1 LWKRRHPN
9 RPLRFLKRRPSDWLG
24 VLALAFT
31 VLMST
36 SLNVRSTLNV
46 DLSLVLAL
54 DVSASVDDSEFDLQ
68 KYGLA
73 TAIAHPSVIEAIGFG
88 RNKRIAVTVVQWA
101 GYQKQFV
108 MVPWHIV
115 EGISSATTFAQRI
128 SEMTRVTSNGFTH
141 IAGAIQYSVR
151 ISRTAEFTA
160 DRKVIDISG
169 DGTNNVLPRP
179 QTERDRAVRAGF
191 TVNGL
196 TIINEAAK
204 LDDYYR
210 RHVIGGPGAFV
221 ITARSY
227 DDYAKAMIRKLVRE
241 ITDQQLS

>member
-1 LWKRRHPN
+1 
-9 RPLRFLKRRPSDWLG
+9 
-24 VLALAFT
+24 
-31 VLMST
+31 MST
-36 SLNVRSTLNV
+36 SLNVRSTMNV
-46 DLSLVLAL
+46 DVALVLAL
-54 DVSASVDDSEFDLQ
+54 DVSASVDEREFDLQ
-68 KYGLA
+68 KFGLA
-73 TAIAHPSVIEAIGFG
+73 TAMTHPSVIEAIGVG

-115 EGISSATTFAQRI
+115 EGVASATSFALKVGDM
-128 SEMTRVTSNGFTH
+128 SRVTTSGFTH
-141 IAGAIQYSVR
+141 IAGAIRYSVR
-151 ISRTAEFTA
+151 VARTTEFVA

-169 DGTNNVLPRP
+169 DGTNNVFPHP
-179 QTERDRAVRAGF
+179 ETERDRAIRAGF

-196 TIINEAAK
+196 TIINEADK

-210 RHVIGGPGAFV
+210 KHVIGGPGAFV

-241 ITDQQLS
+241 ISDLQLS